1 MTTPRFCRWSP
12 RTSSGTSTA
21 LALDLGVKVFQ
32 GSPQLTVDRIVDAGE
47 TIVVP
52 HVGETRRDD
61 GSAFRFAACD
71 ILTFTGDLISRVE
84 SYVVPLRTE

>member
-1 MTTPRFCRWSP
+1 MSHFDSQIE
-12 RTSSGTSTA
+12 SEG
-21 LALDLGVKVFQ
+21 FQ